1 MHPCPT
7 CNGTRKS
14 VVFVNTGADRKG
26 HYTEVRTCD
35 RCLGAGFVSQ
45 EVIDAIEHGKQLR
58 KIRIAKGQTLRQVA
72 KCDGVSVAH
81 VSRRELGYIL
91 ER

>member
-1 MHPCPT
+1 MYPCPT

-35 RCLGAGFVSQ
+35 RCLGAGMVSQ
-45 EVIDAIEHGKQLR
+45 DVIDAIEYGKRLR
-58 KIRIAKGQTLRQVA
+58 KARIDKGLTLRQVA
-72 KCDGVSVAH
+72 ASEGVSTAL
-81 VSRRELGYIL
+81 VSRRELGYVAG
-91 ER
+91 